1 MWFIDD
7 SLRKNRKYYLAEME
21 KMAKDYNALIKEVFK
36 DLDFINVSG
45 LEPFSG
51 LDKSNMSAY
60 IKSTKKLSKKN
71 YDKIMASLREAKRIM
86 NERIA

>member
-1 MWFIDD
+1 
-7 SLRKNRKYYLAEME
+7 ME
-21 KMAKDYNALIKEVFK
+21 KDYNALIKEVFK
-36 DLDFINVSG
+36 DLDFINISG

-60 IKSTKKLSKKN
+60 IKGTKKLSKKN
-71 YDKIMASLREAKRIM
+71 YDKIIEALREVKKIM